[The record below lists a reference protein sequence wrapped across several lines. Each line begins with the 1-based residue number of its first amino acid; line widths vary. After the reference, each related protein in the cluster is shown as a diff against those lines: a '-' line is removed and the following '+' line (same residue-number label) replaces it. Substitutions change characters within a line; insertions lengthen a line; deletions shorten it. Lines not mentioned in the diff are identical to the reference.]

1 MSAVIRPS
9 LAASR
14 TLREATHR
22 LGESSRSFYAPFAA
36 LHSPSILPS
45 RPPQPVL
52 RTRTP
57 HRRQPASSSVR
68 YATTLASSSSATP
81 APLLSSKPK
90 VRVTPPSLERIKAD
104 GFFDDDVQLIAE
116 DQAVMHMSPEAVTQ
130 LATITSREPPD
141 VLAKGKL
148 ALRIMVESGGCHGY
162 QDTLSLTEER
172 NVDDYT
178 FQPEGVNC
186 IPVVVDLVSLN
197 LLKGSRLHFATEL
210 IGSSFRIEENP
221 QAKDGGCGCGVSWSL
236 S

>member
-1 MSAVIRPS
+1 MTRLDLSGEVGERVAYSFPPPYHPSIAIHQSCMHLHLSIIPSTFTTVNSIMSAVIRPS

-116 DQAVMHMSPEAVTQ
+116 DQAVMHMSPEAVT
-130 LATITSREPPD
+130 
-141 VLAKGKL
+141 
-148 ALRIMVESGGCHGY
+148 
-162 QDTLSLTEER
+162 
-172 NVDDYT
+172 
-178 FQPEGVNC
+178 
-186 IPVVVDLVSLN
+186 VSLQRS
-197 LLKGSRLHFATEL
+197 GSDM
-210 IGSSFRIEENP
+210 G
-221 QAKDGGCGCGVSWSL
+221 WL